1 MKLQRW
7 AFLKELI
14 PLVIILMVLEYSSVF
29 EEKLLTR
36 EPSPLWLLILLI
48 APRRG
53 SVAGFVCGLTAAAM
67 YLWGM
72 SEQGHL
78 WQDLLHRQPSFL
90 IEPGLFLLFGVYLG
104 ALGESQTKRMEY
116 FRDKALSL
124 NAQLD
129 SSEIQRTELE
139 RSRIEMEKRIAGQGA
154 TLLTL
159 HDSFK
164 RLGRATSEEDLLF
177 VLERLL
183 REESRAEG
191 CGIWRI
197 SRGGP
202 RLVSGRFNGDIPAI
216 AMAVGKNHKVMSAA
230 DWSRNNEEPPGA
242 DLAALVLDDESERL
256 VVALAGCPF
265 VRLTRDFALRIGLLA
280 EQAGLVLETLRNR
293 EILRCQAALDTESG
307 LVSETYLRRRV
318 NEEAALARRH
328 KTPLSLLACSIT
340 GHREKTQSRLETA
353 LSCSIRACIRFSD
366 GLAWFPNERA
376 FVIVLPQCDERGA
389 AIVLKKINVNLEML
403 DLRDAQHQAIYELAW
418 NIHACDEALNGD
430 AIFTRLFSGMR
441 REARA

>member
-7 AFLKELI
+7 TFLRELI
-14 PLVIILMVLEYSSVF
+14 PLVIILMILEYSVF
-29 EEKLLTR
+29 EGKLLTG

-53 SVAGFVCGLTAAAM
+53 SVAGFVCGLAAAAI
-67 YLWGM
+67 YLWSM
-72 SEQGHL
+72 SEQGYL
-78 WQDLLHRQPSFL
+78 WQDMLHRQPSLL

-104 ALGESQTKRMEY
+104 ALGESQTKKMEH
-116 FRDKALSL
+116 FRDKAISL
-124 NAQLD
+124 AAQLD

-139 RSRIEMEKRIAGQGA
+139 RSRIAMEKRIAGQGA

-164 RLGRATSEEDLLF
+164 RLDRATSEEDLLL

-183 REESRAEG
+183 REESGAAN

-197 SRGGP
+197 SRGQP
-202 RLVSGRFNGDIPAI
+202 RLVCGRFNGSIPAI
-216 AMAVGKNHKVMSAA
+216 AVAAGKNHKVISAA
-230 DWSRNNEEPPGA
+230 DWSRNNEELPGA
-242 DLAALVLDDESERL
+242 DLAALILDTESERL

-265 VRLTRDFALRIGLLA
+265 VRLTRDLALRIGLLT
-280 EQAGLVLETLRNR
+280 EQAGLVLEALRNR
-293 EILRCQAALDTESG
+293 EILRRQAALDTESG

-318 NEEAALARRH
+318 KEETALARRH
-328 KTPLSLLACSIT
+328 KTPLSLLACAIA
-340 GHREKTQSRLETA
+340 GHREKAQSRLETA

-366 GLAWFPNERA
+366 GLAWFPDARA

-389 AIVLKKINVNLEML
+389 AIVLKKIESNLDML
-403 DLRDAQHQAIYELAW
+403 DLRDAQHQTIYELAW
-418 NIHACDEALNGD
+418 SIQACDDTLNGD
-430 AIFTRLFSGMR
+430 AVFSRLFSGMR

>member
-7 AFLKELI
+7 VFLRELI
-14 PLVIILMVLEYSSVF
+14 PLAVLLMALEHFVP
-29 EEKLLTR
+29 EGKLLTG

-53 SVAGFVCGLTAAAM
+53 SVAGFVCGLAAAVM
-67 YLWGM
+67 YLWSM
-72 SEQGHL
+72 SEQGYL
-78 WQDLLHRQPSFL
+78 WQDLLHRQPSL
-90 IEPGLFLLFGVYLG
+90 LVEPGLFLLFGVYLG
-104 ALGESQTKRMEY
+104 ALGESQTKRMEH
-116 FRDKALSL
+116 FRDRAMALS
-124 NAQLD
+124 AQLD
-129 SSEIQRTELE
+129 SCEIQRTELE

-177 VLERLL
+177 VLENLL
-183 REESRAEG
+183 REESRAQD

-197 SRGGP
+197 SGENP
-202 RLVSGRFNGDIPAI
+202 RLVCGRFNGDIPAV
-216 AMAVGKNHKVMSAA
+216 ALAVGKNHKVISAA
-230 DWSRNNEEPPGA
+230 DWSRANEAPPGA
-242 DLAALVLDDESERL
+242 DLAALVSDTESERL
-256 VVALAGCPF
+256 VVALAGSPF

-293 EILRCQAALDTESG
+293 EELRRQATLDAESG
-307 LVSETYLRRRV
+307 LVSETYLRRRL
-318 NEEAALARRH
+318 NEETALARRH
-328 KTPLSLLACSIT
+328 KTPLSLLACAIT
-340 GHREKTQSRLETA
+340 GRREKTQPRLDTA

-366 GLAWFPNERA
+366 GLAWFPSARA

-389 AIVLKKINVNLEML
+389 AIVLKKIESNLDKL
-403 DLRDAQHQAIYELAW
+403 DLRDAQHQTIYELAW
-418 NIHACDEALNGD
+418 SIQACDGTLKDD
-430 AIFTRLFSGMR
+430 AVFTRLFSGMR

>member
-7 AFLKELI
+7 AFLRELI
-14 PLVIILMVLEYSSVF
+14 PLAVLLMALEYSVF
-29 EEKLLTR
+29 DGKLLTQ
-36 EPSPLWLLILLI
+36 EPSPLWLLVLLI

-53 SVAGFVCGLTAAAM
+53 SLAGFVCGLAAAAA
-67 YLWGM
+67 YLWSM
-72 SEQGHL
+72 SEQGYL
-78 WQDLLHRQPSFL
+78 WQDLLHRQPSLL

-104 ALGESQTKRMEY
+104 ALGESQTKRMEH
-116 FRDKALSL
+116 FRDKTRSL
-124 NAQLD
+124 AAQLD
-129 SSEIQRTELE
+129 SCEIQRTELE

-164 RLGRATSEEDLLF
+164 RLGRATSEEDLLC
-177 VLERLL
+177 VLESLL
-183 REESRAEG
+183 REESRAET

-197 SRGGP
+197 SQGNP
-202 RLVSGRFNGDIPAI
+202 RLVCGRFNGDIPAI
-216 AMAVGKNHKVMSAA
+216 ALAVGKNHMVISAA
-230 DWSRNNEEPPGA
+230 DWSRANPEPPGA
-242 DLAALVLDDESERL
+242 DLAALVSDTESERL

-265 VRLTRDFALRIGLLA
+265 IRLTRDFALRIGLLA
-280 EQAGLVLETLRNR
+280 EQAGLVLEALRNR
-293 EILRCQAALDTESG
+293 EVLRRQAALDTESG

-318 NEEAALARRH
+318 NEETALARRH
-328 KTPLSLLACSIT
+328 KTPLSLLACSII
-340 GHREKTQSRLETA
+340 GHREKMQARLDTA

-366 GLAWFPNERA
+366 GLAWFPGARA

-389 AIVLKKINVNLEML
+389 AIVLKKIESNLDML
-403 DLRDAQHQAIYELAW
+403 DLRDAQHQPVYELAW
-418 NIHACDEALNGD
+418 SLLACDDTLKGD